1 MSLYMIAPDQPRGF
15 KGLVWDLQEWL
26 WRATRVPALRRPAF
40 DAMAMIS
47 LVTGAASSYLLLALA
62 LLQHPDDAAD
72 SCGIKPGAQWVPN
85 APQQQTAACACTC
98 TLRVHLGHRR

>member
-1 MSLYMIAPDQPRGF
+1 MTLPDAQQSESQVGFWDVSLYMIAPDQPRGF

-26 WRATRVPALRRPAF
+26 WRATRVEQLRGAAF

-62 LLQHPDDAAD
+62 LLQHPDGDAA
-72 SCGIKPGAQWVPN
+72 SCGITPGVCGGVAGV
-85 APQQQTAACACTC
+85 
-98 TLRVHLGHRR
+98 VV